1 MYHLW
6 DLEEQLEQT
15 RRRSMTVT
23 EHTRERERE
32 RMAIIDQLQAEGL
45 GVRSWVA
52 SALVQL
58 GVKLHPK
65 AAEVVFTAEE
75 AA

>member
-1 MYHLW
+1 
-6 DLEEQLEQT
+6 
-15 RRRSMTVT
+15 MTVT
-23 EHTRERERE
+23 EHTRERE

>member
-23 EHTRERERE
+23 EHTRERER
-32 RMAIIDQLQAEGL
+32 MAIIDQLQAEGL
-45 GVRSWVA
+45 GIRSWVA